1 MAYDEDIRALE
12 QLERARLLAI
22 VVAIGLLV
30 VSIVLDVDWL
40 DWPRAFAWAA
50 AAVVSLFESR
60 VLKRMGR
67 SPDGAYLRAALFL
80 LVAVLSVV

>member
-12 QLERARLLAI
+12 RLEKARLVA
-22 VVAIGLLV
+22 VVAAAGLLV
-30 VSIVLDVDWL
+30 LSIVFDVAWL
-40 DWPRAFAWAA
+40 DWPRAIAWSA
-50 AAVVSLFESR
+50 AAVVSFLESR

-80 LVAVLSVV
+80 LVAILCVV